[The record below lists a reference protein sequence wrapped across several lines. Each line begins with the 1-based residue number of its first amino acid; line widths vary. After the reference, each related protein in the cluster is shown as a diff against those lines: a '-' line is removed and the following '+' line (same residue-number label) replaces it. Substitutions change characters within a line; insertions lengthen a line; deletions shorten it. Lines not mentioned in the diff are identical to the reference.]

1 MNICQPDWSQIN
13 CTIPYRYIDSITCT
27 NTNSHLVREAR
38 LSFPSGH
45 ASFSAFTMVYFVIYL
60 EVRYKFKTPRLV
72 LPFLQF
78 LCLML
83 AIYTSFSRIADYKHH
98 WSDVLSGFLLG
109 TTVATLTALSISDL
123 FQSQTNR

>member
-1 MNICQPDWSQIN
+1 MN
-13 CTIPYRYIDSITCT
+13 CTIPHRYIASITCT
-27 NTNSHLVREAR
+27 NTNSHLVKEAR

-60 EVRYKFKTPRLV
+60 QVRYKFKTPRLV

-78 LCLML
+78 MCLMM
-83 AIYTSFSRIADYKHH
+83 AIYTSFTRIADYKHH

-109 TTVATLTALSISDL
+109 TIVAILIALSISDL
-123 FQSQTNR
+123 FQHQTKH